1 MSGRLVIFSAPS
13 GSGKTTIVRTL
24 LKSDPRFGFSISACT
39 RPPRGNE
46 VHGKD
51 YYFLSVEDFKGRV
64 AKGEFVE
71 WEEVY
76 PGSCYGTLKS
86 EIERLW
92 KLDKIILFDVDVK
105 GGLNIKK
112 QFGDQALSVFVK
124 VNDIE
129 VLRSRLSKRETDSEE
144 SIAKRLEKANYEMGF
159 AGQFDVI
166 LVNED
171 LEKALLEARNLIDQ
185 FIEKRLQ

>member
-1 MSGRLVIFSAPS
+1 M
-13 GSGKTTIVRTL
+13 
-24 LKSDPRFGFSISACT
+24 
-39 RPPRGNE
+39 
-46 VHGKD
+46 HGKD
-51 YYFLSVEDFKGRV
+51 YYFLSNEDFKGRV
-64 AKGEFVE
+64 SKGEFVE

-112 QFGDQALSVFVK
+112 QYGDQALSVFVK
-124 VNDIE
+124 VDDIE

-185 FIEKRLQ
+185 FIEKRMQ